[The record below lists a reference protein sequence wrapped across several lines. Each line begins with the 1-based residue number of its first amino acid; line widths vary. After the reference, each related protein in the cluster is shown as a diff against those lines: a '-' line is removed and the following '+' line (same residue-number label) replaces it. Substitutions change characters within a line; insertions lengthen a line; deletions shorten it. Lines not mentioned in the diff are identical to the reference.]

1 MREVILNKLKKIL
14 LNFKNKNLYFSF
26 LITLVFFG
34 TFINLDFATDT
45 YIDFVKPA
53 REIFYS
59 FINSGRFITAFYIG
73 VVHVFHFSDALVC
86 FCSYSIAIICI
97 TLSVYNLFLVINKK
111 VKNEVLCLLVSTI
124 TIINP
129 FSIELFLFLEKGV
142 FAFAVL
148 LSVLAFANFTKYL
161 DGNKKAI
168 KYIFL
173 FMLIAVF
180 SYQGVV
186 GLFVGLSVVYIVL
199 YSKNIKEFI
208 KNNIIALLGYGIPA
222 IINLLS
228 VRIFFYNDRVN
239 GSIILNESIEKVING
254 LKEMFQA
261 YYILPENN
269 FLIVLIVV
277 TIFALIMIGIN
288 KEDKIKFKVLKIL
301 SVFYIALA
309 IIGVTVVPQL
319 MQNTA
324 NIWFVPRSTYP
335 FGAIIGIFMMY
346 IILNL
351 KDINISNDKLNIK
364 YTINISSLLIIIIV
378 VIELFIQLYSFN
390 KIEVEHYNLNYTDKI
405 NSLTIG
411 EEIIKYE
418 NETGNKVTKICVY
431 QDKYVSQTYPY
442 LTALKDIN
450 VSGFY
455 PTWSVASMINYYN
468 NMNLEEVEKDS
479 KIQKTF
485 SEYDWNNFNKEQIV
499 FIGDTLHYCKF

>member
-14 LNFKNKNLYFSF
+14 LNFKNKNLYLSF
-26 LITLVFFG
+26 FITLVFFG
-34 TFINLDFATDT
+34 IFIKLDFATDT
-45 YIDFVKPA
+45 YIDFVEPA
-53 REIFYS
+53 RKMFYS
-59 FINSGRFITAFYIG
+59 FINSGRFITAICIG
-73 VVHVFHFSDALVC
+73 VVHVLHFSDALIC
-86 FCSYSIAIICI
+86 FFSYSLAIICI
-97 TLSVYNLFLVINKK
+97 TFSIYNLYLVIHKK
-111 VKNEVLCLLVSTI
+111 VENEVLCLLVSI
-124 TIINP
+124 LIIINP

-148 LSVLAFANFTKYL
+148 LSVLAFINFTKYL
-161 DGNKKAI
+161 EGNKKTI
-168 KYIFL
+168 KFIFL

-186 GLFVGLSVVYIVL
+186 GLFVGLSVVYIVF

-208 KNNIIALLGYGIPA
+208 KNNVIVLLGYGVPA
-222 IINLLS
+222 IINLLL
-228 VRIFFYNDRVN
+228 VRIFFNNDRVN
-239 GSIILNESIEKVING
+239 GAIIFNESIEKVING
-254 LKEMFQA
+254 LKEMFQT
-261 YYILPENN
+261 YYIMPKNN
-269 FLIVLIVV
+269 LLIILILV
-277 TIFALIMIGIN
+277 TILALIMIVIN
-288 KEDKIKFKVLKIL
+288 KKDKIKSKILKIL
-301 SVFYIALA
+301 GLGYIALS
-309 IIGVTVVPQL
+309 IIGVTIVPQL

-351 KDINISNDKLNIK
+351 KGINIFSNKSN
-364 YTINISSLLIIIIV
+364 TISISSLFIMIIA

-390 KIEVEHYNLNYTDKI
+390 KIEIEHYNVNYNDKI
-405 NSLTIG
+405 NSLVIG

-418 NETGNKVTKICVY
+418 KETGNKVTKICVY

-442 LTALKDIN
+442 LSAIKDIN

-468 NMNLEEVEKDS
+468 NINLEEIKKDN
-479 KIQKTF
+479 KIQEIF
-485 SEYDWNNFNKEQIV
+485 SEYDWNNFNKEQIL